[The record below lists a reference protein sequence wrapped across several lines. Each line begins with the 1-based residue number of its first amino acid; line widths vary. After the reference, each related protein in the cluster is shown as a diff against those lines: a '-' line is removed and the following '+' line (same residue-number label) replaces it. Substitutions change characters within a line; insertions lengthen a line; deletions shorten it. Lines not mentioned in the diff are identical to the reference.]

1 VSFFGMLGRQL
12 ADDVRRLPQTTRER
26 LSEAGRA
33 QRAINIADLRTLARR
48 RLPAGVFDYV
58 DGAAWD
64 EVTKRRNES
73 DLQALMLRPR
83 MLVGATQIDLATEVL
98 GRRVAVPLLG
108 APTGLTGLVHHEG
121 EVAIAQAVH
130 EAGGLYVLSSAA
142 SRTLEDVAAASPGP
156 RWFQLYVGRD
166 RGLAQALLERAR
178 ATGYEAVVVT
188 VDVARPGP
196 RERDQR
202 NGFVVP
208 PRVTA
213 RTLVDGVRRPR
224 WTANFLS
231 RPRILSESL
240 LLSMA
245 QEGRAASLAELIARQ
260 FDPGLSWRDI
270 AWVQEHWD
278 GPLLIKGI
286 LRGDDARQAA
296 SLGLAGVIVS
306 NHGGRQLDHVTSTIR
321 ALPEVVEAAG
331 GELEVFMD
339 GGIRRGVDIV
349 RALALGARGVL
360 AGRALVYG
368 LGAGGP
374 AGARRAMQ
382 ILVDELRLAMTLLG
396 CRSVRELDSSWVTAA
411 PEQVR
416 SAWST

>member
-33 QRAINIADLRTLARR
+33 QRAINISDIRTLARR

-58 DGAAWD
+58 DGGAWD

-188 VDVARPGP
+188 VDVARPAP

-202 NGFVVP
+202 NGFTVP

-224 WTANFLS
+224 WTANFVS

-245 QEGRAASLAELIARQ
+245 QEGQAASLAELIARQ

-306 NHGGRQLDHVTSTIR
+306 NHGGRQLDHATSTIR
-321 ALPEVVEAAG
+321 ALPEVVEAAA

-339 GGIRRGVDIV
+339 GGIRRGVDMV
-349 RALALGARGVL
+349 RALALGAHGVL

-368 LGAGGP
+368 LAAGGP

-396 CRSVRELDSSWVTAA
+396 CPSVRELDSSWVTAA

>member
-33 QRAINIADLRTLARR
+33 QRAINISDLRTLARR

-58 DGAAWD
+58 DGGAWD

-83 MLVGATQIDLATEVL
+83 MLVGATEIDLATEVL

-121 EVAIAQAVH
+121 EVGIAQAVH
-130 EAGGLYVLSSAA
+130 EAGSLYVLSSAA

-188 VDVARPGP
+188 VDVARPGA

-202 NGFVVP
+202 NGFTVP

-224 WTANFLS
+224 WTANFVS

-245 QEGRAASLAELIARQ
+245 QEGQAASLAELIARQ

>member
-33 QRAINIADLRTLARR
+33 QRAINIADLRALARR

-58 DGAAWD
+58 DGGAWD

-306 NHGGRQLDHVTSTIR
+306 NHGGRQLDHATSTIR
-321 ALPEVVEAAG
+321 ALPEVVEAAA

-368 LGAGGP
+368 LAAGGP

-396 CRSVRELDSSWVTAA
+396 CPSVRELDSSWVTAA